1 MDGKTKPNTFVI
13 QILYRENDTWQ
24 GTVKWVDGKK
34 ELRFRS
40 AMELIK
46 IMEEAMTAEEDIS
59 AK

>member
-13 QILYRENDTWQ
+13 QILYRENATWQ

-46 IMEEAMTAEEDIS
+46 IMEEAMTSEEDAG